1 MVPQISVRPAD
12 DLYVVT
18 FLYYMLFK
26 FSSSSAFYCT
36 YYRLNFVFTLCSGE
50 VIMENFVHRGL
61 PIIFDFSAAYC
72 WSSSRDGVDWLWKL
86 MLFLLHQRVRN
97 FSKYCWANL
106 NKLIIV
112 HVRLG

>member
-1 MVPQISVRPAD
+1 MVPQVSVRPAD

-18 FLYYMLFK
+18 FLYYMVFK

-36 YYRLNFVFTLCSGE
+36 YYRFNFVFTLCSGE

-61 PIIFDFSAAYC
+61 PISFDFSAAYC
-72 WSSSRDGVDWLWKL
+72 WSSSRDDVDWLWKL
-86 MLFLLHQRVRN
+86 MLFLLHQHVRN
-97 FSKYCWANL
+97 FSKYCCANL
-106 NKLIIV
+106 NKLVIV

>member
-1 MVPQISVRPAD
+1 MVPQISFRPAD

-18 FLYYMLFK
+18 FLYHMFFK

-36 YYRLNFVFTLCSGE
+36 YYRFNFVFTLCSGE

-61 PIIFDFSAAYC
+61 PISFDSSAAYC
-72 WSSSRDGVDWLWKL
+72 WSSSRDDVDWLWKL
-86 MLFLLHQRVRN
+86 MLFLLHQHVRN
-97 FSKYCWANL
+97 FSKYCCANL
-106 NKLIIV
+106 NKLVIV